1 MLLHSDRPIRREMT
15 SFAANGIAKTLGNV
29 WGRFDIRVALWLND
43 CFMLIIQTEFRFVS
57 CQNFVRQRASTVR
70 DRQL

>member
-29 WGRFDIRVALWLND
+29 WGRFDTCVALWLDD
-43 CFMLIIQTEFRFVS
+43 CFMLIIQPEFRLVPEF
-57 CQNFVRQRASTVR
+57 RQWAG